1 MEENLDS
8 TPGERYEQF
17 ETSEIIDSRKKT
29 HKKKQ
34 FSLNQFI
41 KYILVTF
48 TVFCLL
54 LLLFLLTKEK
64 FPNIIKSPLEEK
76 ASSKICEA
84 GYKNVGGKCV
94 IDYGIKATYF
104 TKEDNAHINLIG
116 FVPDIPLRMTI
127 DGKIVESASA
137 PSTVSSPTQLTGN
150 TNRDKIYNYLT
161 GMGFSSAG
169 AAAVMG
175 NLRQESGFSANNV
188 QDGMGY
194 SDEDYVAD
202 IKSGK
207 ISREEFMNDG
217 RGFGIAQWTYP
228 ARKAKLYDKLGAQN
242 IDSLEGQLDFM
253 YNEMGEDLRN
263 SMKTAD
269 DVNSATTKFHNVY
282 ERSADTSMSGRQSF
296 AREVYD
302 AYNA

>member
-1 MEENLDS
+1 MNDS
-8 TPGERYEQF
+8 INTGDYG
-17 ETSEIIDSRKKT
+17 
-29 HKKKQ
+29 Q
-34 FSLNQFI
+34 FSAAINRVGELNTQ
-41 KYILVTF
+41 
-48 TVFCLL
+48 
-54 LLLFLLTKEK
+54 
-64 FPNIIKSPLEEK
+64 LE
-76 ASSKICEA
+76 
-84 GYKNVGGKCV
+84 GYKTTISGYENTINNQDVFAGPLADSA
-94 IDYGIKATYF
+94 IQAF
-104 TKEDNAHINLIG
+104 TKLNTMISSSVANFSTIKGYVNSALTNYQNADSNAVKYL
-116 FVPDIPLRMTI
+116 DIK

-194 SDEDYVAD
+194 SDEDYVVD

>member
-127 DGKIVESASA
+127 DGKIVES
-137 PSTVSSPTQLTGN
+137 T
-150 TNRDKIYNYLT
+150 
-161 GMGFSSAG
+161 
-169 AAAVMG
+169 
-175 NLRQESGFSANNV
+175 
-188 QDGMGY
+188 
-194 SDEDYVAD
+194 
-202 IKSGK
+202 KSFTFPKKGEHVFA
-207 ISREEFMNDG
+207 IIPE
-217 RGFGIAQWTYP
+217 
-228 ARKAKLYDKLGAQN
+228 LY
-242 IDSLEGQLDFM
+242 
-253 YNEMGEDLRN
+253 
-263 SMKTAD
+263 
-269 DVNSATTKFHNVY
+269 
-282 ERSADTSMSGRQSF
+282 
-296 AREVYD
+296 
-302 AYNA
+302 